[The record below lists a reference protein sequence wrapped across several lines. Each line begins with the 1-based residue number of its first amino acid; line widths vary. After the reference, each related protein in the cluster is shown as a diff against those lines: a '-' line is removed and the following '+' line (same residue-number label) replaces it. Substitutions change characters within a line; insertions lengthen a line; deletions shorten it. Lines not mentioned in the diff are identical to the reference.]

1 MVAKASVSTGAA
13 AKSVEEAFFQND
25 QVSVCLLIHRRA
37 RAVRVVDFRAG
48 PSLAKRQLVL
58 TFAERE
64 GLEKVYTLV
73 ERDEVATWVKLGFTR
88 EGNVPGFYKR
98 SDAFFVGC
106 VVPGT
111 PANRDALRTPRQSEV
126 RLSVARSPSSTH
138 LSTHLMGADLD
149 PALELTEDE
158 PRLADSP
165 AHQRMERT
173 LVQAKKHAK
182 ALAVELTAGRHLPA
196 VKLAPISEADTRKK
210 VAAALKAGTALSG
223 FEPFGRDVTRTHY
236 ALTARGHASASPE
249 TIASVETQSCFGS
262 ALVELLTGPTTE
274 KERDHVTAAL
284 RTLLA
289 RLIAEDMGTVFSFVP
304 SDDVLLATAY
314 VANGFRRTGLLE
326 QHLVAR
332 GPARGA
338 RKDAILFTRK
348 LAPTD

>member
-13 AKSVEEAFFQND
+13 AKAVEEAFFQND

-37 RAVRVVDFRAG
+37 RTVRVVDFRAG
-48 PSLAKRQLVL
+48 PSLAKRQFVL

-106 VVPGT
+106 VVRNVKEPMRA
-111 PANRDALRTPRQSEV
+111 PRDSEV
-126 RLSVARSPSSTH
+126 RLSVVRAPSSLPPSLLH
-138 LSTHLMGADLD
+138 EPD
-149 PALELTEDE
+149 PALELTFDE

-173 LVQAKKHAK
+173 LVLAKKHAK
-182 ALAVELTAGRHLPA
+182 TLAADLAGGRHLPS
-196 VKLAPISEADTRKK
+196 VKLAPLAEADARKK
-210 VAAALKAGTALSG
+210 VAAALKAGTALTA
-223 FEPFGRDVTRTHY
+223 FEPFGRDVARTHY
-236 ALTARGHASASPE
+236 AIAARAAGSPE

-262 ALVELLTGPTTE
+262 ALLELLTGPATE
-274 KERDHVTAAL
+274 KERDHTTAAL
-284 RTLLA
+284 RTLVN
-289 RLIAEDMGTVFSFVP
+289 RLVAEDMGTVFSFVP

-326 QHLVAR
+326 
-332 GPARGA
+332 GD
-338 RKDAILFTRK
+338 RKSVV
-348 LAPTD
+348 